1 MTTLVNDIRGHH
13 SKLFCFDKCLNNS
26 SRFTHVKVKVH
37 STVNGRLQIAGGAS
51 YEHFQSEQQKHI
63 HSDISVNCKYTCMYF
78 GFLFFHL
85 FHFAIPASHSFL
97 YFPCLFPL
105 VFCNTTSNRTTPHPS
120 IYTPPLLFVRLLDCF
135 VFFPCSSYTV
145 CLLISFD
152 SSSAVFLL
160 STRLYRLSSR
170 LTFLIVL

>member
-1 MTTLVNDIRGHH
+1 MV
-13 SKLFCFDKCLNNS
+13 
-26 SRFTHVKVKVH
+26 VY
-37 STVNGRLQIAGGAS
+37 RLQV
-51 YEHFQSEQQKHI
+51 EHHTNTFSQIEQQKHI

-145 CLLISFD
+145 CLLISWFQF
-152 SSSAVFLL
+152 SCFLTLHTSL
-160 STRLYRLSSR
+160 STLLPFDLFDCSLNVALCLELVNAFRRDEWKPVHDSKRAS
-170 LTFLIVL
+170 

>member
-1 MTTLVNDIRGHH
+1 MFVYRLQVEHHMTTF
-13 SKLFCFDKCLNNS
+13 S
-26 SRFTHVKVKVH
+26 
-37 STVNGRLQIAGGAS
+37 QI
-51 YEHFQSEQQKHI
+51 EQQKHI

-78 GFLFFHL
+78 GFLFFHLL

-105 VFCNTTSNRTTPHPS
+105 VFCNTTSNKTTPHPS
-120 IYTPPLLFVRLLDCF
+120 IYTPPLLFVLLLDCF

-152 SSSAVFLL
+152 SSSAVFLP
-160 STRLYRLSSR
+160 STCLYQLSSR